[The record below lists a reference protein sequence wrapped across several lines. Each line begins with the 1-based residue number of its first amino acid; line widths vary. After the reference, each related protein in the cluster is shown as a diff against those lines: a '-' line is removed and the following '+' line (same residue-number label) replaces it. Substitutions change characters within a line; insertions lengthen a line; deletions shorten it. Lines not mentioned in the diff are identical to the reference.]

1 MNDDTTKKE
10 GTKAIT
16 KAEKGSPDK
25 DRWHNR
31 ETVFASLIVLII
43 VLAVTAGG
51 YYLWHEIHNTNDV
64 LVSRFSELQKKEN
77 AASGEIQRLK
87 KRDNDLLQ
95 QIDDLKTKNEI
106 LNDAFKQIDRQQNT
120 SNFDIALSEI
130 EYLLIIANHRLILQK
145 DVPIALAAM
154 DAADRRL
161 KGLGDPRII
170 DVREQ
175 LTADINQLRAV
186 NPVDITGLALYLADL
201 ILRVDQLPVREIVV
215 SMPKSAAGT
224 APSIDENGWRHVA
237 RLIWLELKSLVVIS
251 RDKEISPVRLLPDEV
266 YFLYHN
272 LRLELANAR
281 LAVLARDNDN
291 LQASL
296 SNIIDWLNHYF
307 NTGEAAV
314 SNILDSLQQ
323 MQSLQL
329 DPDLPDINSS
339 LESVRAY
346 IRFKDENMA
355 SPAEELGMDK

>member
-1 MNDDTTKKE
+1 MNDDTTSKE
-10 GTKAIT
+10 GSKAIT
-16 KAEKGSPDK
+16 KADKGSPDK
-25 DRWHNR
+25 NKWRNR
-31 ETVFASLIVLII
+31 KTVFASLIALII

-51 YYLWHEIHNTNDV
+51 FYLWREIQNTNEV
-64 LVSRFSELQKKEN
+64 LFTRFSELQKKEN
-77 AASGEIQRLK
+77 AAYLEMQGLK
-87 KRDNDLLQ
+87 KKYNDLSQ
-95 QIDDLKTKNEI
+95 QINDLRTKNDI
-106 LNDAFKQIDRQQNT
+106 LNDTFKQIGIQQNT
-120 SNFDIALSEI
+120 SNIDIALSEI

-145 DVPIALAAM
+145 DVPTALAAM
-154 DAADRRL
+154 DLADRRL

-186 NPVDITGLALYLADL
+186 NQVDIAGLALYLADL
-201 ILRVDQLPVREIVV
+201 ILRVEQLPVRENIV
-215 SMPKSAAGT
+215 SMPKPIADT
-224 APSIDENGWRHVA
+224 DPSINKDGWRHVVS
-237 RLIWLELKSLVVIS
+237 LIWLELKNLVVIS

-281 LAVLARDNDN
+281 LAVLAHDNGN

-307 NTGEAAV
+307 NTGDAAV
-314 SNILDSLQQ
+314 SNILESLQQ
-323 MQSLQL
+323 MQTLQL
-329 DPDLPDINSS
+329 DPDLPDISSS

-355 SPAEELGMDK
+355 TPAEESVSG